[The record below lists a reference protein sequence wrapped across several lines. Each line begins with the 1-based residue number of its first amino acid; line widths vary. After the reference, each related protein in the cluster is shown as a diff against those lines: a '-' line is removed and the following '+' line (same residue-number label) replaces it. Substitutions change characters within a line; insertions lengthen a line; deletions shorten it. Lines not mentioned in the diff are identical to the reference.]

1 MAKTPLVVLEVG
13 TARTVALLGILSTK
27 TGGPPQVAAVST
39 ARTSGVRKSEVV
51 SPQSVATT
59 VTGVLKRLSEAGGVD
74 INQLDLV
81 YAGGDLQGMPI
92 HGRAAI
98 DADYGEVDEDDV
110 DAAIAHMRDTPVP
123 SGRTTLEDIKCDYV
137 LDGKRVV
144 EDPVSLTASELAIN
158 GIRTHVDANSAR
170 AIIAA
175 VEEAGCDVA
184 TVFSA
189 AASAPLGCTTPE
201 QRRNGVLV
209 IDLGGG
215 TTSWSVMRDD
225 KTTAVGH
232 LAIGGDH
239 VTNDI
244 LCAFHTGKDESAAE
258 LKHVSAQAILE
269 GVDAA
274 EQVPIPKTLGIAKKL
289 KLRAL
294 DLVVNARLDEMLRI
308 VRDDVRAA
316 GGLEGLGAGIVLC
329 GGGARMRELP
339 TLVTRVF
346 DGIPCAL
353 GALPALNFPE
363 IDDDPERIRYATV
376 YGALLR
382 AAKMHQEEI
391 AADSGGGG
399 IRLFNWLGRSG
410 GRP

>member
-13 TARTVALLGILSTK
+13 TARTVALLGIHSPK
-27 TGGPPQVAAVST
+27 TAGPPAIVAVSV
-39 ARTSGVRKSEVV
+39 AKTSGVRKSEVV
-51 SPQSVATT
+51 SPQSVTTT
-59 VTGVLKRLSEAGGVD
+59 VASVLKKLSESGNVD

-81 YAGGDLQGMPI
+81 YSGGDLQGMPI
-92 HGRAAI
+92 HGRAEI
-98 DADYGEVDEDDV
+98 DAEYGEVDEEDV
-110 DAAIAHMRDTPVP
+110 AAAIAHMRDAPVP

-137 LDGKRVV
+137 IDAKRVV
-144 EDPVSLTASELAIN
+144 DDPVSLTASELVVN

-170 AIIAA
+170 AVIAA
-175 VEEAGCDVA
+175 VEETGAVVA

-189 AASAPLGCTTPE
+189 AASAPLGCTSPE

-215 TTSWSVMRDD
+215 TTSWSITRDE
-225 KTTAVGH
+225 KILAVGH

-258 LKHVSAQAILE
+258 LKHAAAQAILD
-269 GVDAA
+269 GVDPA
-274 EQVPIPKTLGIAKKL
+274 EQIAVPKMLGIGKKI

-294 DLVVNARLDEMLRI
+294 DMVVNARLDEMIRI
-308 VRDDVRAA
+308 IRDDVRAV

-329 GGGARMRELP
+329 GGGALLRELP

-346 DGIPCAL
+346 DGIPCAV
-353 GALPALNFPE
+353 GSLPPLDCPE
-363 IDDDPERIRYATV
+363 IDDDPEKIRYAAL

-382 AAKMHQEEI
+382 AAKVRQDEQPAES
-391 AADSGGGG
+391 SGRS
-399 IRLFNWLGRSG
+399 RLFNWFGRSG